1 MYSIEK
7 ETLRDRTKGMT
18 EEEQR
23 FIVQFIPQ
31 EILESELKRREIV
44 TDQKIMAVSRILNW
58 MNEQEYNLETKTTFL
73 KSVKAVI

>member
-58 MNEQEYNLETKTTFL
+58 MNEQENNLENKSAFIKAL
-73 KSVKAVI
+73 KAI

>member
-7 ETLRDRTKGMT
+7 EVLRDRTKGIT

-23 FIVQFIPQ
+23 FIVRFIPQ
-31 EILESELKRREIV
+31 EILEAELKRREVV

-58 MNEQEYNLETKTTFL
+58 MNGAENNLENKSAFIKAL
-73 KSVKAVI
+73 KAI